1 MIKRLLLILASALLV
16 LGCQKEVYHNIT
28 ISVNPAE
35 GGSVFPPSGPV
46 LDDTSVSFNATPKKG
61 YVFTGWSGS
70 ITGTENPKTVTVT
83 QDMNVTANF
92 EKVNPSLEGLDNYC
106 LVWNDEF
113 DYSGK
118 PNTNLWE
125 RQIYPR
131 GAVNNEEQAYV
142 NSAESATVSDGILK
156 IKVYMEDGQ
165 IKSARFHSRQLFQHA
180 YYEARIRI
188 PKGKGVWPAF
198 WLMGID
204 AISGKWPL
212 CGEVDILEAVGHM
225 PEMVHSVVWSKNY
238 SNNEYMVDYF
248 LPTSRDEF
256 HIYAA
261 EITSEYVKIYVDN
274 Q

>member
-35 GGSVFPPSGPV
+35 SGDVSPSSSSV
-46 LDDTSVSFNATPKKG
+46 LDGTDVSFKATPKKG

-92 EKVNPSLEGLDNYC
+92 EKVNPSLEGLENYC

-156 IKVYMEDGQ
+156 IKAYMEDGQ
-165 IKSARFHSRQLFQHA
+165 IKSARFHSRQ
-180 YYEARIRI
+180 
-188 PKGKGVWPAF
+188 
-198 WLMGID
+198 
-204 AISGKWPL
+204 
-212 CGEVDILEAVGHM
+212 
-225 PEMVHSVVWSKNY
+225 
-238 SNNEYMVDYF
+238 
-248 LPTSRDEF
+248 
-256 HIYAA
+256 
-261 EITSEYVKIYVDN
+261 
-274 Q
+274 